1 MSSSIFFQCVVID
14 NQDPLMLGRVRARL
28 RIDNYEDII
37 KSVENW
43 NPQKDPW
50 TARDPFLFNPL
61 LPYFV
66 YQVPENNEIIQIIYV
81 NKDFKYQN
89 QYYVQ
94 NNFYSPNALFDQY
107 NVGGDKFTGTGMQL
121 KSPRNIKNQDG
132 SYPNKSEVGL
142 YPEPGDNAL
151 LGRGNADLIVKKQDV
166 LLRAGKYKSIPQSNL
181 NFTANDKRAF
191 LQLSQFD
198 RVKKTSPNKTVTK
211 TFEVV
216 VQVKYLIEW
225 VITNPE
231 NNAEKFC
238 GAVYLYQLKPDSR
251 TNSKQLTSSSVLPEN
266 LKNLVASESFNLKSK
281 LDTIQF
287 INNFIRACNDGTTTR
302 TGVRLFSENTNK
314 FPIYFRPS
322 NITTEQL
329 NPAFNIANFQSVP
342 SAVCPT
348 GNTDIIQK
356 NLSEIYAGIK
366 LNPNDEP
373 GFGLIWKNNTVG
385 IPTKTEI
392 EEIEQQS
399 YEAGPTT
406 FGALGSDNVFLLSH
420 KSSIPGKKV
429 INFDG
434 TLYGISGE
442 TFFDE
447 IIPNTSSMVRGE
459 ELLELINL
467 IVRYLVTHTHAYPG
481 LPPVPV
487 TQDGTT
493 VDNILT
499 ELQQAV
505 KKILNQNIRLN

>member
-1 MSSSIFFQCVVID
+1 MSRPIFFQCVVID

-28 RIDNYEDII
+28 KIDNYEDII

-43 NPQKDPW
+43 NPLTDPW
-50 TARDPFLFNPL
+50 TERDPFIFNPL
-61 LPYFV
+61 LPYFI
-66 YQVPENNEIIQIIYV
+66 YQVPLIDEIIQIIYV
-81 NKDFKYQN
+81 NRDFKYQN

-94 NNFYSPNALFDQY
+94 NNFYSPNAVFDQY
-107 NVGGDKFTGTGMQL
+107 NVGGDKFTGTGMQI
-121 KSPRNIKNQDG
+121 KSPRNIKNKDG
-132 SYPNKSEVGL
+132 TYPNKFEVGL
-142 YPEPGDNAL
+142 YPEPGDQAI
-151 LGRGNADLIVKKQDV
+151 LGRGSADLIVKNTDV
-166 LLRAGKYKSIPQSNL
+166 LLRAGKYKSVPQSNI
-181 NFTANDKRAF
+181 NFTANSKRAF

-198 RVKKTSPNKTVTK
+198 RVKKNAPNKSVTK

-216 VQVKYLIEW
+216 VQVKYMVEW

-238 GAVYLYQLKPDSR
+238 GAVYLYQLKPNSQ
-251 TNSKQLTSSSVLPEN
+251 TNSKQLTVSSVLPEN
-266 LKNLVASESFNLKSK
+266 LKNLVASESFNGRSK

-287 INNFIRACNDGTTTR
+287 INDFIRACNDGTTTR
-302 TGVRLFSENTNK
+302 TGTRLFSENNNK

-322 NITTEQL
+322 NISYEQL
-329 NPAFNIANFQSVP
+329 NPAFDLSNFQSVS
-342 SAVCPT
+342 SAVCPP
-348 GNTDIIQK
+348 GQVESIQK

-373 GFGLIWKNNTVG
+373 GFGLIWKKNTVG
-385 IPTKTEI
+385 VPTKTEI
-392 EEIEQQS
+392 EEIEQQT

-406 FGALGSDNVFLLSH
+406 FGALGSDKLFLLSH
-420 KSSIPGKKV
+420 LSSIPGKKV

-442 TFFDE
+442 TFYNE

-467 IVRYLVTHTHAYPG
+467 IVRFLVTHTHAYPG

-487 TQDGTT
+487 TQDGTS
-493 VDNILT
+493 VSDILT
-499 ELQQAV
+499 ELQLSL